1 MESNDNGTLPEVQIR
16 KLHISA
22 TGTSLR
28 KPRQE
33 IRGNVMSSQKSGPSG
48 SRPVPESEHKKAGS
62 KTPASCERTQIPE
75 DHLLRRTVVTTG
87 FPRSGLVQSPLCRV
101 PDYAEYRFDLPI
113 LTGLQSCELGIVR
126 RLVLNWTMLGSWI
139 FHSISSSMTV
149 LTQKRLMF
157 LRAGR

>member
-33 IRGNVMSSQKSGPSG
+33 IRGNVMSSQKSGSSG

-62 KTPASCERTQIPE
+62 KTLASCERTQIPE

-87 FPRSGLVQSPLCRV
+87 FSRSGLVQPGVFRIRNTPGMVSAGQTDPLWSLRTRR
-101 PDYAEYRFDLPI
+101 PA
-113 LTGLQSCELGIVR
+113 IVAS
-126 RLVLNWTMLGSWI
+126 V
-139 FHSISSSMTV
+139 
-149 LTQKRLMF
+149 
-157 LRAGR
+157 

>member
-16 KLHISA
+16 KPHFSA

-33 IRGNVMSSQKSGPSG
+33 IRGKVMSSQKSGSSG

-62 KTPASCERTQIPE
+62 KTPASRERTQIPE

-87 FPRSGLVQSPLCRV
+87 FPRSGLVGKSACPVRFGENGSHRKVSPTLPSCRENL
-101 PDYAEYRFDLPI
+101 DADRGSIAAAGIRRFVS
-113 LTGLQSCELGIVR
+113 GKN
-126 RLVLNWTMLGSWI
+126 RLIYVGSPGCGVCKDDW
-139 FHSISSSMTV
+139 
-149 LTQKRLMF
+149 K
-157 LRAGR
+157 

>member
-1 MESNDNGTLPEVQIR
+1 MESSDNGTLPEVQIR
-16 KLHISA
+16 KLHFSA

-62 KTPASCERTQIPE
+62 KTPASRERTQIPE

-87 FPRSGLVQSPLCRV
+87 FPRSGLVHPGVFRIRNTPEMV
-101 PDYAEYRFDLPI
+101 PPGQL
-113 LTGLQSCELGIVR
+113 GLGPNR
-126 RLVLNWTMLGSWI
+126 
-139 FHSISSSMTV
+139 
-149 LTQKRLMF
+149 
-157 LRAGR
+157 